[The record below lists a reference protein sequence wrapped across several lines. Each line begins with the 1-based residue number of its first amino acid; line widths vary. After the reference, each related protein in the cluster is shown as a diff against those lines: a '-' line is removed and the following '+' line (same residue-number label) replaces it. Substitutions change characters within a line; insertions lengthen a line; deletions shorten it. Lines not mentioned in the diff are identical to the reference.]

1 MNRVRRLLSR
11 LLLVAVCAVLL
22 LAAPAARAAAA
33 NDVFLGYSRTGS
45 DTFYPHTGGL
55 NGIEGSV
62 FIHFKPFIGAEGDV
76 AHYGLGASAGVPH
89 TTTFM
94 IGPRVIFGAAGFRL
108 MAHGLIGGEHSA
120 NNDGGVLPISATSYA
135 YVLGVGVDVPLVPFF
150 AWRIQAD
157 RISAPSVSPASGTH
171 ARFGTGLVFRF

>member
-1 MNRVRRLLSR
+1 MMSVRRLLSR
-11 LLLVAVCAVLL
+11 LLPVAVCAVLS
-22 LAAPAARAAAA
+22 LAAPATHAAAA

-45 DTFYPHTGGL
+45 NTFYPNTGGL

-62 FIHFKPFIGAEGDV
+62 FIHFEPFIGGEGDV
-76 AHYGLGASAGVPH
+76 AHYGFGASAGVPR

-94 IGPRVIFGAAGFRL
+94 IGPRVTFGAAGFRL

-120 NNDGGVLPISATSYA
+120 NSNSGLPISNTSFA

-157 RISAPSVSPASGTH
+157 RISAPSVSPASGTK

>member
-1 MNRVRRLLSR
+1 
-11 LLLVAVCAVLL
+11 
-22 LAAPAARAAAA
+22 
-33 NDVFLGYSRTGS
+33 
-45 DTFYPHTGGL
+45 
-55 NGIEGSV
+55 
-62 FIHFKPFIGAEGDV
+62 
-76 AHYGLGASAGVPH
+76 
-89 TTTFM
+89 
-94 IGPRVIFGAAGFRL
+94 

-157 RISAPSVSPASGTH
+157 RISAPSVSPASGTK

>member
-11 LLLVAVCAVLL
+11 LLLVAGCAVLL

-45 DTFYPHTGGL
+45 DTFYPNTGGL

-62 FIHFKPFIGAEGDV
+62 FIHFKPFLGAEGDV
-76 AHYGLGASAGVPH
+76 AHYGFGASAGVPH

-94 IGPRVIFGAAGFRL
+94 IGPRVTFGAAGFRL
-108 MAHGLIGGEHSA
+108 MAHGLIGGEHSS
-120 NNDGGVLPISATSYA
+120 NGDSGLPISNTSYA

-171 ARFGTGLVFRF
+171 ARLGTGLVFRF